1 MIRMLRESLEAMI
14 EEHAIGIVL
23 SNGIGQ
29 RSVKIGA
36 MNLMIGSAEPL
47 DIISSVRPDFYDL
60 ARLEMAYQV
69 CLGGP
74 GFFRDAFANAKEVE
88 RMHRIRRDDH
98 TCTDLSQ
105 FRRLLEHRNAMAE
118 ML

>member
-1 MIRMLRESLEAMI
+1 
-14 EEHAIGIVL
+14 
-23 SNGIGQ
+23 
-29 RSVKIGA
+29 
-36 MNLMIGSAEPL
+36 
-47 DIISSVRPDFYDL
+47 
-60 ARLEMAYQV
+60 MAYQV

-98 TCTDLSQ
+98 TCTNLSQ
-105 FRRLLEHRNAMAE
+105 FPRLLEHRNAMAE